1 MKLLIQLVLWI
12 VIGIL
17 GYLLFNSV
25 YEPTKFNNEKER
37 RYVKVIEKLKDIRTA
52 ETAHLE
58 ITGKFTG
65 SFDSLVRFMDTA
77 QFPITQRRDTSYA
90 DVERN
95 RAFGLDPQEGGYYIE
110 DVVIDTLGYVSVK
123 DSLFDGSDA
132 YKRMDNVTIDGKE
145 VPISLEAGY
154 TLKNEKRIPV
164 FEAKASK
171 DDILHGL
178 SRDLIIQEKQV
189 VSVDGVNGTHIIVG
203 SMEEVSTNGN
213 WPKQYDTREE
223 QQQ

>member
-65 SFDSLVRFMDTA
+65 S
-77 QFPITQRRDTSYA
+77 
-90 DVERN
+90 
-95 RAFGLDPQEGGYYIE
+95 
-110 DVVIDTLGYVSVK
+110 
-123 DSLFDGSDA
+123 
-132 YKRMDNVTIDGKE
+132 
-145 VPISLEAGY
+145 
-154 TLKNEKRIPV
+154 
-164 FEAKASK
+164 
-171 DDILHGL
+171 
-178 SRDLIIQEKQV
+178 LIRSI
-189 VSVDGVNGTHIIVG
+189 
-203 SMEEVSTNGN
+203 M
-213 WPKQYDTREE
+213 
-223 QQQ
+223 

>member
-58 ITGKFTG
+58 ITGKFNG
-65 SFDSLVRFMDTA
+65 SFDSLERFIDTA
-77 QFPITQRRDTSYA
+77 QFPIIQRRDTSYA

-95 RAFGLDPQEGGYYIE
+95 KAFGLDPQEGGYYIN
-110 DVVIDTLGYVSVK
+110 DLVIDTLSYVSVK
-123 DSLFDGSDA
+123 DSLFKGTDK
-132 YKRMDNVTIDGKE
+132 YKNMDQVTIAGKE
-145 VPISLEAGY
+145 VSVKLKAGY
-154 TLKNEKRIPV
+154 TVKNDKRIPV
-164 FEAKASK
+164 FEANVSK
-171 DDILHGL
+171 DDVLHGL

-189 VSVDGVNGTHIIVG
+189 ISVDGVNGTHITVG